1 MSFKT
6 HTEGGSWTGG
16 GTDVPNCDIGERN
29 AITTAFNDKV
39 TRGQTALT
47 ALGDR
52 ARDLSNCLAGKTI
65 SSVEIDCRGSSCGT
79 GIFGTAPRGGSS
91 INLCP
96 PALPPTGVQADTDVT
111 VFHELIHSCGGA
123 EVDAWAF
130 ENHCYA
136 GHGTFT
142 PGSTTVQGFVG
153 ETTDIGGGLR
163 AGTFVVWERS
173 TGRAWVKRETGGSW
187 NSGPTITRGALLN
200 VSWPVI

>member
-1 MSFKT
+1 MAFKT

-16 GTDVPNCDIGERN
+16 GTVVQNCNLNERT

-39 TRGQTALT
+39 TRGQPCLT
-47 ALGDR
+47 RLGDR
-52 ARDLSNCLAGKTI
+52 ARDLSNCLSGKTI
-65 SSVEIDCRGSSCGT
+65 PTVEIDCRGPSCT
-79 GIFGTAPRGGSS
+79 GSVFGTAPLGGNS
-91 INLCP
+91 INMCP
-96 PALPPTGVQADTDVT
+96 PALPPGGTQADTDVT
-111 VFHELIHSCGGA
+111 VFHELIHSCGGR

-130 ENHCYA
+130 ENHCYS

-142 PGSTTVQGFVG
+142 PSSGTVSGFVG

-187 NSGPTITRGALLN
+187 ISGPTITRGAQLT
-200 VSWPVI
+200 VAWPVV